1 MSSTKIIEYSDRSIL
16 INDLDTDEYSLI
28 WDAEPSENLKATGDI
43 VPMQVDTNGTGFGA
57 ALYMASDGNYE
68 EADADAA
75 ATMPCMALALETG
88 TGSKNVL
95 LKGFIRNDGW
105 NWTSIGQPVYVSTG
119 AGVLTQT
126 KPAGAGDQVQIV
138 GIATHA
144 DRIFFNPNYAIAEV

>member
-1 MSSTKIIEYSDRSIL
+1 MSNTKIIESTDRSIL
-16 INDLDTDEYSLI
+16 IDDLNTDEHSIILDT
-28 WDAEPSENLKATGDI
+28 EPSANLKATGDI
-43 VPMQVDTNGTGFGA
+43 APMQVDVNATGFGA

-68 EADADAA
+68 DAA
-75 ATMPCMALALETG
+75 ATMPCIALALETG

-105 NWTSIGQPVYVSTG
+105 NWASLGQPVYVSSTT
-119 AGVLTQT
+119 GVLTQT